1 MENTS
6 GANMG
11 CAYNKRLL
19 PDRHSALGP
28 QSPALYIFFVLFLAN
43 LTFASLLKFSVLGS
57 KSFGKLK
64 Y

>member
-1 MENTS
+1 MD
-6 GANMG
+6 
-11 CAYNKRLL
+11 CAYNKRPL
-19 PDRHSALGP
+19 PDCHSALGP